1 MEFME
6 KLQKQKDDAKAA
18 YIKARDEWADT
29 RTAENIKGDPE
40 KWRALCDRKM
50 DCYYLSKVQA
60 VQCSGGIAPGLL
72 LSICRGV
79 QHARGFSGVL
89 WIFWLYLL
97 PQSSRGAH

>member
-1 MEFME
+1 ME

-50 DCYYLSKVQA
+50 DCMRL
-60 VQCSGGIAPGLL
+60 
-72 LSICRGV
+72 GV
-79 QHARGFSGVL
+79 
-89 WIFWLYLL
+89 II
-97 PQSSRGAH
+97 